1 MNRLTGFCLLF
12 VFLELMAFLPAS
24 TPIRL
29 RPEPLPFT
37 PKEFYIAAV
46 TDQRTNRGPIAR
58 LALTAGSPTE
68 AIDLEGG
75 VTTSIQQFINQ
86 SLKQNRKLRPL
97 AMRVTECRLTET
109 AAGNRVEGKFTFGVA
124 FDLLGKNDFG
134 DATTTRLTEY
144 RSSANYTRPISQT
157 TVIEPTIRQA
167 IIASLR
173 NINEYMKRQAG
184 QNEKLATGIT
194 VNFKEDTRI
203 TTDDTVF
210 YNPDRPLTWDDFR
223 AVPRKGSH
231 YAAEV
236 FTSFA
241 YDGNS
246 TVTNGVISL
255 NLTLKAYM
263 LKESSWVHDV
273 ARTAYTL
280 KHEQRHFDITKIIV
294 ERFKRRIQPDSL
306 SIDDYNSIVQYQ
318 FIEAFRDMNRMQK
331 QYDEETRHG
340 QDPLAQE
347 RWNLKIDAEL
357 RTFGVKK

>member
-1 MNRLTGFCLLF
+1 
-12 VFLELMAFLPAS
+12 MAFLPPF

-29 RPEPLPFT
+29 RPESLPFT
-37 PKEFYIAAV
+37 PKEFYVAAV
-46 TDQRTNRGPIAR
+46 TDQRPNRGPVAR

-68 AIDLEGG
+68 AVDLEGG
-75 VTTSIQQFINQ
+75 VTASIQQFINQ

-97 AMRVTECRLTET
+97 AMRLTECRLIET
-109 AAGNRVEGKFTFGVA
+109 ATGNRVEGKFTFGVA
-124 FDLLGKNDFG
+124 FDLLSKNDFG

-167 IIASLR
+167 VIASLR
-173 NINEYMKRQAG
+173 NVNEYMNRQAG

-210 YNPDRPLTWDDFR
+210 YNLARPLTWNDFL

-241 YDGNS
+241 YEGSS
-246 TVTNGVISL
+246 TVKNGTINLSL
-255 NLTLKAYM
+255 ALKTYM
-263 LKESSWVHDV
+263 LKESSWVRDE
-273 ARTAYTL
+273 ARNGYTL
-280 KHEQRHFDITKIIV
+280 NHEQRHFDITKIIV

-306 SIDDYNSIVQYQ
+306 SLEDYNSIVQYQ
-318 FIEAFRDMNRMQK
+318 FIEAYRDMNRMQK
-331 QYDEETRHG
+331 QYDDETRHG